1 MTAPVWM
8 ASPPE
13 VHSALLSAGPGP
25 GPLLAAAGAWN
36 ALSAEYSSAATEL
49 SGLLGQVQAGVWEGP
64 TAEQYAAAHVPYLAW
79 LVQASADS
87 VGIATQHE
95 VVAAAYTG
103 ALAAMPTLGELAANH
118 TVHGVLVAM
127 NFFGINTIP
136 IALNEADYARM
147 WMQAA
152 ATMSTYQVVS
162 DTALASA
169 PRVGPAPAVLRP
181 GAETDNISTLAAPS
195 AEDSGNWLDNLLRQ
209 LQQFFQGLFRGLSE
223 MIQQFMQG
231 LGPFLVAN
239 GPLLFFIAYQL
250 FFNAIG
256 WPTWGAILSAPLLI
270 PLVIG
275 IGAYFYLQNPEAAA
289 DVPDEVPVV
298 PSTTSAEP
306 SMPPVVAMAPTAA
319 APASA
324 PASAPAPAA
333 SAPAAPAPAPV
344 AGTFGYAVALGA
356 DPETGFG
363 PTLGGRGGAKAPAA
377 TIPAAAAAVP
387 GRAAAARRRR
397 RAAMRDH
404 SDEYV
409 DMNVDVDPD
418 WGGAASEAA
427 SEKASDEQEL
437 AAALASGSAAGRL
450 GFAGT
455 ARRERDLRASG
466 LTKLAGDDFGSG
478 PRMPMVPGTWDH
490 NGEGPGGPDEAGEG
504 GPES

>member
-36 ALSAEYSSAATEL
+36 ALSAEYANAAAEL
-49 SGLLGQVQAGVWEGP
+49 GGLLGEVQAGAWEGP

-79 LVQASADS
+79 LTQASADS
-87 VGIATQHE
+87 AGIAAQHE

-118 TVHGVLVAM
+118 TVHGVLVAT

-136 IALNEADYARM
+136 IAVNEADYARM
-147 WMQAA
+147 WVQAA
-152 ATMSTYQVVS
+152 ATMSSYQIVS
-162 DTALASA
+162 ETALGSA

-181 GAETDNISTLAAPS
+181 GEQANNFSTLAAPN
-195 AEDSGNWLDNLLRQ
+195 AADSGNWLDNLLRQ
-209 LQQFFQGLFRGLSE
+209 LQQFFQGFAD
-223 MIQQFMQG
+223 MIQQFMAA

-239 GPLLFFIAYQL
+239 GPLLFFIAYEA
-250 FFNAIG
+250 FFIPFGYTFWTLVLA
-256 WPTWGAILSAPLLI
+256 APLLI
-270 PLVIG
+270 PLIIG
-275 IGAYFYLQNPEAAA
+275 VGAYLYLQNPEAA
-289 DVPDEVPVV
+289 PDLPAEVPVT
-298 PSTTSAEP
+298 PAPASGGSA
-306 SMPPVVAMAPTAA
+306 MPPVVAMAPTAPT
-319 APASA
+319 PASA

-333 SAPAAPAPAPV
+333 SAPAASAPAPV
-344 AGTFGYAVALGA
+344 AGAFGYAVAMGA

-404 SDEYV
+404 SDEYA

-418 WGGAASEAA
+418 WGGAA
-427 SEKASDEQEL
+427 DEDQEL
-437 AAALASGSAAGRL
+437 AAAMASGSAAGRL

-455 ARRERDLRASG
+455 ARRQRDLQASG

-490 NGEGPGGPDEAGEG
+490 NGDGPPDPDEAGKG